1 MTSEPSDIELLA
13 RGYTR
18 AQIAAWRAQ
27 TAQPPAPAVESSEP
41 SEESE
46 ERDDDAGPGQD

>member
-1 MTSEPSDIELLA
+1 MTSGPSDIELLA

-27 TAQPPAPAVESSEP
+27 VDVPPAPAVEP
-41 SEESE
+41 VGESE